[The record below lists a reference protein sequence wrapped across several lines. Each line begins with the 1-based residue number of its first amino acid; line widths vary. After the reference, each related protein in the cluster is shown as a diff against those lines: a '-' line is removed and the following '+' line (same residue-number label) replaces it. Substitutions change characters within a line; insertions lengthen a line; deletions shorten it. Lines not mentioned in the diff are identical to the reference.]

1 MIKVIKPKDYNLYQ
15 PKIEALLDLFSVYQN
30 VELTSEEKRTAT
42 FMIAEDKERGV
53 YGGAFLIQKPMEK
66 LDEKISNI
74 LHVFSSHKK
83 KVWTAKLCFCVDG
96 NEPFSDLENF
106 DLCQNFY
113 EMLLKKLIKF
123 GKKEKT
129 KFLMLT
135 LRPTDL
141 FRSKSY
147 GHWSYLLEI
156 EPKDSMDS
164 LFHGLL
170 SLKVQKSALYKS
182 AWALFKRSKS

>member
-1 MIKVIKPKDYNLYQ
+1 MMKIIKPKDYNLYQ

-30 VELTSEEKRTAT
+30 VELSSEEKRTAT

-53 YGGAFLIQKPMEK
+53 YGGAFLIQKPIEK
-66 LDEKISNI
+66 LDEKTRDI
-74 LHVFSSHKK
+74 LNVFSSHKK
-83 KVWTAKLCFCVDG
+83 KVWTANLCFCLDG
-96 NEPFSDLENF
+96 NEPFSDLENL

-113 EMLLKKLIKF
+113 ERLFKKFIKF
-123 GKKEKT
+123 GKQEKT
-129 KFLMLT
+129 KFLVLT

-141 FRSKSY
+141 FRSKTY
-147 GHWSYLLEI
+147 GHWPYLLEI

-170 SLKVQKSALYKS
+170 SLKV
-182 AWALFKRSKS
+182 